1 MPVKLKYDYKKTLKW
16 HIITY
21 HLKQYLRIF
30 LLYFPSKSLWYLLFF
45 KSERRKIVTKIEANG
60 DDPKL
65 LLMEMNLF
73 PPLNIELLLPSSVRR
88 SGIMVESDM
97 YFCYFKTLEE
107 IGINVRQSTLAKLHY
122 QQIEKV
128 NCHDNI
134 LKSQIPNILVL
145 DGNLFYSKEL
155 NEYINYVR
163 NLRSLG
169 AKILVDLPDC
179 YLTKDGLA
187 QIEFWQKYCDLIVY
201 HNPNIPSHLDD
212 SKFLLW
218 PGFPLPLTHYNYS
231 WELKVDK
238 LLMQGSSH
246 RQRSLYYQGAVKS
259 NLPIVG
265 QHHNRLSVSEVSNT
279 YLEYVEKIKTTKYI
293 FTNGYLNSRE
303 SIIVGRAF
311 ETLASGSVLL
321 YEKGSKLSTFYD
333 EYSDYLPIHNISDL
347 VEKFN
352 FLIENSDV
360 SSRIASN
367 AKKRT
372 IQLYNSCL
380 FWNLVFSKLEFI

>member
-1 MPVKLKYDYKKTLKW
+1 M
-16 HIITY
+16 
-21 HLKQYLRIF
+21 
-30 LLYFPSKSLWYLLFF
+30 
-45 KSERRKIVTKIEANG
+45 
-60 DDPKL
+60 
-65 LLMEMNLF
+65 
-73 PPLNIELLLPSSVRR
+73 
-88 SGIMVESDM
+88 
-97 YFCYFKTLEE
+97 
-107 IGINVRQSTLAKLHY
+107 
-122 QQIEKV
+122 
-128 NCHDNI
+128 
-134 LKSQIPNILVL
+134 
-145 DGNLFYSKEL
+145 
-155 NEYINYVR
+155 
-163 NLRSLG
+163 
-169 AKILVDLPDC
+169 
-179 YLTKDGLA
+179 
-187 QIEFWQKYCDLIVY
+187 
-201 HNPNIPSHLDD
+201 
-212 SKFLLW
+212 
-218 PGFPLPLTHYNYS
+218 
-231 WELKVDK
+231 KVDK